1 MTYATLSDMTT
12 RFGEVELA
20 QLTDRAE
27 GLVVQQDVLDR
38 ALDDA
43 TAEVDGYL
51 ATRYRLPLAV
61 VPQLL
66 VRLVC
71 DIARY
76 RLYDERTT
84 EAVRQRYEDSVRML
98 KSISTGAVLL
108 AGAELTGADA
118 PQPTGDSR
126 VTTRTPARMFDPDG
140 LALY

>member
-1 MTYATLSDMTT
+1 MSYATLSDMTT
-12 RFGEVELA
+12 RFGEIELA
-20 QLTDRAE
+20 QLTDRTE
-27 GLVVQQDVLDR
+27 GLVIQQDVLDR

-43 TAEVDGYL
+43 TAEVNGYL

-71 DIARY
+71 DISRY

-98 KSISTGAVLL
+98 KSISSGAVLL

-126 VTTRTPARMFDPDG
+126 VTTRAPARMFDAAG
-140 LALY
+140 LSLY